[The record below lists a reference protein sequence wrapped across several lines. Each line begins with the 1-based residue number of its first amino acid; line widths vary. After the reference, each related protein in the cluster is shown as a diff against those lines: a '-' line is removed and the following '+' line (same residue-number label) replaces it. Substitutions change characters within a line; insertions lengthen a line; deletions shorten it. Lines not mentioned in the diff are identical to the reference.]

1 MLPDTAVMVH
11 FLPGSFL
18 EEPGSFRSFFDSS
31 VGPVFHAPGT
41 SILFSSGPVFCNPVQ
56 YFVIR
61 EDQYFII
68 PPFLTVEW
76 TCTYSV
82 IQEDLYFI
90 IPAFLTVDSGSVFSN
105 LSSNFAQMVEVI

>member
-11 FLPGSFL
+11 FLLGSFL

-41 SILFSSGPVFCNPVQ
+41 SILFSTGPVFCNPTQ
-56 YFVIR
+56 YFVIQEDQYSVIR

-68 PPFLTVEW
+68 P
-76 TCTYSV
+76 
-82 IQEDLYFI
+82 
-90 IPAFLTVDSGSVFSN
+90 AFLTVVWTSI
-105 LSSNFAQMVEVI
+105 L